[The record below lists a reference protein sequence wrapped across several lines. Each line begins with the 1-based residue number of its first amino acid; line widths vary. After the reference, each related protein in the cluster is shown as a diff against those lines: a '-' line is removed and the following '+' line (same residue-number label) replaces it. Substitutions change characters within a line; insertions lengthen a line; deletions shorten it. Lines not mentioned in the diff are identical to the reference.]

1 MVSKNQFKLISRLK
15 KKKYRS
21 EYQLFLVEGI
31 KVVEEFVQSDF
42 KPHLIFCTKE
52 YNNTLPINNL
62 LVISDKELKSMS
74 EFSTPNQILGV
85 FEIPKDNDIKTDGL
99 TLVLDGIN
107 DPGNL
112 GTIIRMCDWFGVE
125 QIICSPDT
133 VDCYNSKVVQ
143 ASMGSLSR
151 VTIIYT
157 NIISFLK
164 RETRPIFGALLEGE
178 NVYQKKLTKE
188 SVLVLG
194 NEANGI
200 SKEVQKLITS
210 KITIPQFG
218 EIKIRRTNS
227 LNVATATA
235 ILLSEFMRD

>member
-1 MVSKNQFKLISRLK
+1 MLSKNQFKLINRLK

-42 KPHLIFCTKE
+42 KSHLIFCTNE
-52 YNNTLPINNL
+52 YNNDLSIKNL
-62 LVISDKELKSMS
+62 TVISDKELKRIS
-74 EFSTPNQILGV
+74 EFSTPNQILGI
-85 FEIPKDNDIKTDGL
+85 FEIPNNDNVYKDGF
-99 TLVLDGIN
+99 TLILDGVN

-133 VDCYNSKVVQ
+133 VDCYNPKVVQ
-143 ASMGSLSR
+143 ASMGSLAR

-157 NIISFLK
+157 NIISYLK
-164 RETRPIFGALLEGE
+164 QETRPIFGALLEGE
-178 NVYQKKLTKE
+178 NIYQKKLTKE

-200 SKEVQKLITS
+200 SREVQKLITS

-218 EIKIRRTNS
+218 EIRRTDS